1 MCVCTCAFVLTLT
14 HVHVLPCP
22 IAPFRARAQSCAD
35 VKVWKD
41 NAQQSRGGDERR
53 GCQISIQTPLHWQGH
68 LNSCL
73 LSTFHDQLCRFNKNK
88 NTSFLASSPKAT
100 WNPALHHLH
109 EEKNQVK
116 AELHMETLQFLEET
130 ASAEPSGTKSAR
142 AQRREDHLRIK
153 DRISTELKKKKS
165 FLSSQCKDL
174 HY

>member
-116 AELHMETLQFLEET
+116 AELHMETLTVSGGDSERWAQWDEECQ
-130 ASAEPSGTKSAR
+130 GTKK
-142 AQRREDHLRIK
+142 RR
-153 DRISTELKKKKS
+153 SSMYQGQNFNWVKKKKS